1 MIFTRYYSDYTK
13 KFYDTPEACETAEHE
28 YVMAAEAKKNE
39 QAAMLEALN
48 VAKANHAEAQEVA
61 AAANKASHEAY
72 NELMKLVR
80 AYAAKYG
87 TLPKEFSNLNVITEL
102 FSSNF
107 WN

>member
-1 MIFTRYYSDYTK
+1 MKFYSEYTK

-48 VAKANHAEAQEVA
+48 VAKANHTEAQEVA
-61 AAANKASHEAY
+61 AAANKASREAY

-87 TLPKEFSNLNVITEL
+87 TVPKEFNNLQFLTEMTL
-102 FSSNF
+102 SNF
-107 WN
+107 LG